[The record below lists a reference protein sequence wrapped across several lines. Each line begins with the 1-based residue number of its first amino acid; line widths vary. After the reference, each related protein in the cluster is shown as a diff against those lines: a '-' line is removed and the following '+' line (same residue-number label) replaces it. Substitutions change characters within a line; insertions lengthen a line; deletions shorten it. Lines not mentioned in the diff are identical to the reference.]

1 MDNNSTSRKGKNQEK
16 KKIKKRQD
24 PWYVATMLL
33 GVRMRS
39 VAEMRLRLRKK
50 GFSDEQVES
59 TVGTCQKFGYLND
72 KQFAEMVCNSIL
84 TTKLVGRRMVLQK
97 LKQYKL
103 DEKIISK
110 TIGELLTPEK
120 EKEMALKAAQKKEEQ
135 LERRKIDK
143 KLWRPKI
150 VQFLAGK
157 GFSFETIQDATRNHL
172 DDI

>member
-1 MDNNSTSRKGKNQEK
+1 
-16 KKIKKRQD
+16 
-24 PWYVATMLL
+24 
-33 GVRMRS
+33 
-39 VAEMRLRLRKK
+39 
-50 GFSDEQVES
+50 
-59 TVGTCQKFGYLND
+59 
-72 KQFAEMVCNSIL
+72 MVCNSIL